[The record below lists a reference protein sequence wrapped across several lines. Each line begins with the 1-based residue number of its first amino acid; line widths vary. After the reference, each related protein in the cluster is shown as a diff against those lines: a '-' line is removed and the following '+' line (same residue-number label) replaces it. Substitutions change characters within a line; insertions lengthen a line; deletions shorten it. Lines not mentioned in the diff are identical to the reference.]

1 MSGPTPPW
9 LRSLIIQYLGILNSL
24 AHLGPAVQDFFPKR
38 RNAPVHCD
46 IHFRPWKNQLRLQQ
60 TQRRCGE
67 MADATDLKYAAMPR
81 SNRPLPSYC
90 HFLNGPARCSGS
102 RLKSSFDCRSL
113 ASRLRSIDDSC
124 TLYDLRRCVIES
136 RHEYRIRNHL
146 DLLVADSG
154 MISCSPSKRTPTMR
168 EPRLTTGSF
177 EPFGIRIFFTPC
189 ETSTSRASMTYSS
202 AGD

>member
-67 MADATDLKYAAMPR
+67 MADATDLKSVRASSSVWVR
-81 SNRPLPSYC
+81 IPSS
-90 HFLNGPARCSGS
+90 A
-102 RLKSSFDCRSL
+102 
-113 ASRLRSIDDSC
+113 
-124 TLYDLRRCVIES
+124 
-136 RHEYRIRNHL
+136 
-146 DLLVADSG
+146 
-154 MISCSPSKRTPTMR
+154 
-168 EPRLTTGSF
+168 SF
-177 EPFGIRIFFTPC
+177 EATMDRLQIADCNKAKARYQTISICQPRWNAHLLFQ
-189 ETSTSRASMTYSS
+189 
-202 AGD
+202 

>member
-67 MADATDLKYAAMPR
+67 MADATDLKIEISRFRRFA
-81 SNRPLPSYC
+81 PLINSSTIY
-90 HFLNGPARCSGS
+90 LG
-102 RLKSSFDCRSL
+102 KSSKFPNFFYLS
-113 ASRLRSIDDSC
+113 
-124 TLYDLRRCVIES
+124 E
-136 RHEYRIRNHL
+136 
-146 DLLVADSG
+146 
-154 MISCSPSKRTPTMR
+154 R
-168 EPRLTTGSF
+168 EQ
-177 EPFGIRIFFTPC
+177 
-189 ETSTSRASMTYSS
+189 
-202 AGD
+202 